1 MRKKEIVTL
10 ALTAVILMTTP
21 VMPVSATEIVTDEVP
36 SKSLHI
42 ITPQWTSTNT
52 VVPLI
57 SISGKKISVSVA
69 IDPKKSTTTSVGT
82 LYLEK
87 KVGKGWTPAA
97 SWPIDAVGQ
106 VGITKTYNGT
116 TGTTY
121 RTRVVI
127 TTGVDEIDVAS
138 NERTV

>member
-10 ALTAVILMTTP
+10 ALTTVILMTTP

-42 ITPQWTSTNT
+42 ITPQCTSTNT

-57 SISGKKISVSVA
+57 S

>member
-10 ALTAVILMTTP
+10 ALTTVILMTTP

-42 ITPQWTSTNT
+42 ITPQWASTNT

-106 VGITKTYNGT
+106 WYYQNLQRHNRYYLPNQSSYYNWG
-116 TGTTY
+116 G
-121 RTRVVI
+121 R
-127 TTGVDEIDVAS
+127 
-138 NERTV
+138 N

>member
-1 MRKKEIVTL
+1 M
-10 ALTAVILMTTP
+10 
-21 VMPVSATEIVTDEVP
+21 P

-42 ITPQWTSTNT
+42 ITPQWASTNT

>member
-10 ALTAVILMTTP
+10 ALTTVILMTTP

-87 KVGKGWTPAA
+87 RLVKAGRLPLHGRLMQSGKLVLPKPTTAQ
-97 SWPIDAVGQ
+97 Q
-106 VGITKTYNGT
+106 VLPT
-116 TGTTY
+116 
-121 RTRVVI
+121 
-127 TTGVDEIDVAS
+127 EP
-138 NERTV
+138 E